1 MEDKYIEL
9 ILKRCLNFDKS
20 NILFI
25 NYDVVNKDFVDKVK
39 KYASK
44 YNLEVVEDIDDI
56 NITHSKLKDLS
67 IDEIK
72 HDSYFNKSKW
82 DVYANKGASFM
93 MIDTEFPG
101 VLDDIS
107 PEKIAV
113 SAYTKRETRPIFR
126 KKETNYEIPWVI
138 FALPNQIWADSIYK
152 NETDSYNKLE
162 TAIYKMC
169 MVDTPNPIAS
179 WEKYLKTV
187 KERTTYL
194 NSLHITKLHYTNKLG
209 TDLIVSYPDNVIWSS
224 IADDIDHNMLVNMP
238 SYEIFTSPS
247 YLKTNGIVYSS
258 KPLIYGGSTIDEFY
272 LEFVNGKVTKFGA
285 KKGYEVLKGIVESD
299 SNACYLG
306 ETALVNNDSPISSTR
321 LVFGTTLI
329 DENAS
334 CHLALGDGFA
344 MSIKDGEKLTKDE
357 LLEKGINQSNN
368 HVDFMIGTSDMS
380 IEALT
385 DKGIIPIFVDGN
397 FVK

>member
-113 SAYTKRETRPIFR
+113 SVYTKRETRPIFR

-169 MVDTPNPIAS
+169 MVDTPNPVAS

-224 IADDIDHNMLVNMP
+224 VADDIDHNMLVNMP

-285 KKGYEVLKGIVESD
+285 KKGYEVLKGIIESD